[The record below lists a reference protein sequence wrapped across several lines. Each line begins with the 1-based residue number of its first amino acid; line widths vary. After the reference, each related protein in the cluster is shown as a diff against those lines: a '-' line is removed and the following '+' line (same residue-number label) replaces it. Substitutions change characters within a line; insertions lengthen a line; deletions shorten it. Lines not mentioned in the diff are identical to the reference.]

1 MERERERGIYQTHT
15 AKIVVGND
23 LYTGENCYKASMRNL
38 KKAAANLLGNKVVF
52 RGRGGGVIGGLKV

>member
-23 LYTGENCYKASMRNL
+23 LYTGENCYKASPVPLMRNL

-52 RGRGGGVIGGLKV
+52 RGRGGGL